1 MERDGGALV
10 ELLPLKVCYL
20 LCAENGLTSGQ
31 LDTLVAASMAGDD
44 YASLWRMAVNVNEK
58 VSQALMKF

>member
-10 ELLPLKVCYL
+10 ELLPLKVRYL

-44 YASLWRMAVNVNEK
+44 YASLWRMAIK
-58 VSQALMKF
+58 